1 MAFSEI
7 KCAFKREGGKKG
19 NVTTEAK
26 WYRNGSEDGG
36 KNHDPRI
43 TRNTTVE
50 AVKGQEPDCPIEFS
64 EAVWPC
70 PHLVA
75 NLVKLIRTSD
85 LQNCRT
91 INSCGLKPRELPWW
105 LSGKETSCSAG
116 DDGDMGSIPGSGR
129 SPGVGYSNPLQYPY
143 LENPMDRGAW
153 QASIYRVKKSWT
165 QLSDLHFQVTYLVL
179 YVYACVS
186 LCFTLKW

>member
-1 MAFSEI
+1 MKSSVLL
-7 KCAFKREGGKKG
+7 RGRGGKKG

-36 KNHDPRI
+36 KNHEPRI
-43 TRNTTVE
+43 IRNTTVE
-50 AVKGQEPDCPIEFS
+50 AVKGQEPDCPIEFP

-70 PHLVA
+70 PYLVV
-75 NLVKLIRTSD
+75 NLVKLIRTFD

-91 INSCGLKPRELPWW
+91 INSCGLKPWELPWW
-105 LSGKETSCSAG
+105 LSGKETCSAG

-129 SPGVGYSNPLQYPY
+129 SPGVEYSNPLQYSY

-153 QASIYRVKKSWT
+153 QASIYSQKELDT
-165 QLSDLHFQVTYLVL
+165 
-179 YVYACVS
+179 AE
-186 LCFTLKW
+186 